1 MPAWTTPLLW
11 VLASSPGR
19 GRRSTTHVV
28 WPRAATAHAA
38 ASPTTP
44 APMIA
49 ASIGSGVESV
59 IGMRVSGSGRTRG

>member
-11 VLASSPGR
+11 MLASSPGR

-28 WPRAATAHAA
+28 WPRAATAYAV

-44 APMIA
+44 ARTIA

-59 IGMRVSGSGRTRG
+59 IDVRVSGSGRTKA